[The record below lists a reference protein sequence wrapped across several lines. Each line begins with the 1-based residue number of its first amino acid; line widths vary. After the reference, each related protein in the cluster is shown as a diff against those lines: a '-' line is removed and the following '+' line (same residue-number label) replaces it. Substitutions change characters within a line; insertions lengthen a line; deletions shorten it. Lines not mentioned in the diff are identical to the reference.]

1 VLWIEMPGKVDSLEL
16 FHQALAAKVSI
27 APGPLFSA
35 KQKYRNCVRLN
46 CGTPWTE
53 AVEGAIKTLGMLAK
67 KQMG

>member
-1 VLWIEMPGKVDSLEL
+1 MPAKVDSLEL

-46 CGTPWTE
+46 CGTPWGESLEE
-53 AVEGAIKTLGMLAK
+53 ALRTLGTLAK
-67 KQMG
+67 KQL